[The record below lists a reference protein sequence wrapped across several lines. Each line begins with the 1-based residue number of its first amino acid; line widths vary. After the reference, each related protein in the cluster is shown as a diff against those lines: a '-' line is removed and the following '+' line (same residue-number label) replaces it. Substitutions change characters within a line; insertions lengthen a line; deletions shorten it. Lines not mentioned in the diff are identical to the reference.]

1 MLIGRQD
8 ELIQVRAALAAG
20 LNLLLEGPVGVGKTH
35 LVLEAIADLGRP
47 SWRVDGD
54 DRFTEQKMAGW
65 FDPAAV
71 MREGYRTENFIP
83 GPLHQAMTQGGILFI
98 NELNRLPE
106 SVQNLLLPALDERL
120 IQVPRFG
127 PVRATEGF
135 QVVATM
141 NPREFIAT
149 SELSEALRDRFE
161 LLFIDYQSADEETEI
176 VRLNLAG
183 LNMPSGLLSAD
194 LDELVTRAVEL
205 IRLTR
210 RDTAFRR
217 GASIRAVI
225 SLVRLALALLASDS
239 LSVETAFDR
248 AARMALASRIE
259 PAEETNLSAL
269 GTLDAWLEEVKKK
282 PLSDP
287 LPN

>member
-1 MLIGRQD
+1 MLIGRQS
-8 ELIQVRAALAAG
+8 ELAQVRAALDAG

-35 LVLEAIADLGRP
+35 LILAAITDRGRP

-54 DRFTEQKMAGW
+54 ERFTEQKMAGW

-71 MREGYRTENFIP
+71 MRDGYRSEHFIP
-83 GPLHQAMTQGGILFI
+83 GPLHQAMTKGGILFI

-120 IQVPRFG
+120 LQVPMLG
-127 PVRATEGF
+127 PVHATTGF

-161 LLFIDYQSADEETEI
+161 LLFIDYQCAAEEAEI
-176 VRLNLAG
+176 VRLNLTDSPLPEGAAA
-183 LNMPSGLLSAD
+183 AD
-194 LDELVTRAVEL
+194 LDALINRAIDLV
-205 IRLTR
+205 RLTR

-217 GASIRAVI
+217 GASIRAAI
-225 SLVRLALALLASDS
+225 SLVRLALALLAVDG
-239 LSVETAFDR
+239 LSPDDAFDR

-259 PAEETNLSAL
+259 PAEETSLNAL
-269 GTLDAWLEEVKKK
+269 GTLDAWLEEIKKNS
-282 PLSDP
+282 LSP